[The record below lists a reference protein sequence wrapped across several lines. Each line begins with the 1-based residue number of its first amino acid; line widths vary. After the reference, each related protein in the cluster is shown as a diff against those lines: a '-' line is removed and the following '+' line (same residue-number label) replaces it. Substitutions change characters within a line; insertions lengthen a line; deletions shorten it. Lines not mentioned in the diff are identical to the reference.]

1 MQRAAARMKP
11 QRAMTSRRD
20 PLDFLLAAARGAVDG
35 AAAAGDSSLRR
46 NLNQRLEHES
56 ALMHARMGN
65 DQCRLADGLVAEKQQ
80 IEVERAR
87 RIPETALARV
97 PALQCLQFAQQ
108 LWRAE
113 RRVERGDSVDEIG
126 LRAVADGSGA
136 VKRRACDEA
145 RGRQ

>member
-35 AAAAGDSSLRR
+35 AAAAGNSSLRR
-46 NLNQRLEHES
+46 DLNQRLEHES
-56 ALMHARMGN
+56 ALMHARMWN
-65 DQCRLADGLVAEKQQ
+65 NQRWLADGLVAEKQQ
-80 IEVERAR
+80 IKVERAR
-87 RIPETALARV
+87 GIRETALAGV

-113 RRVERGDSVDEIG
+113 RRVERGHGVDEIG
-126 LRAVADGSGA
+126 LRAVADGSRA

-145 RGRQ
+145 RGGQ